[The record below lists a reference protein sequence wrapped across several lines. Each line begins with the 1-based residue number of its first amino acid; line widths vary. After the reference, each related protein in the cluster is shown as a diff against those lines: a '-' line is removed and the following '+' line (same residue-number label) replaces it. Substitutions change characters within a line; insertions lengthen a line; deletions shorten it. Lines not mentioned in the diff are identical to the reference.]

1 MQKYFFPQK
10 YQTIIFLFRS
20 GSTPPMPPSIRE
32 EVKKIKKA
40 RKAEKAEKEKLFTP
54 DEPKQYKIPKKQ
66 NDPRKVQSQSPAKR
80 PKNEDPNSRSSR
92 ERNLPINRDRG
103 PKGPE
108 SRGPMPERGPTPDR
122 NGPMHDRVHGPERGP
137 MPPRGGPGSRGGSM
151 PPGPSPWQN
160 DARWDSFFYF
170 IHAVLCKM
178 TW

>member
-54 DEPKQYKIPKKQ
+54 DEPNKYKIPKKQ

-160 DARWDSFFYF
+160 DAPRCDSF
-170 IHAVLCKM
+170 
-178 TW
+178 